1 MQFEIKSSFTDNVL
15 FTAELSA
22 EYESQSHSV
31 QIGAAVKLAY
41 KADANLRYADLRGAD
56 LRDANLRYADLRGA
70 NLRYADLRR
79 ANLWDADLR
88 DAKLRDAD
96 LRGANLR
103 YADLRGANLRYADL
117 RRANLWDA
125 DLRGANDEK
134 LTLTSNRPFVQYG
147 PVGSDNDIVYA
158 WGTDRGIYIRRGC
171 FWNTLDKFKAA
182 VESKHGSSNH
192 GNEYRAF
199 IALVEAH
206 FDAFPAE
213 QIQQAAE

>member
-56 LRDANLRYADLRGA
+56 LRD
-70 NLRYADLRR
+70 
-79 ANLWDADLR
+79 
-88 DAKLRDAD
+88 
-96 LRGANLR
+96 ANLR

>member
-41 KADANLRYADLRGAD
+41 KAD
-56 LRDANLRYADLRGA
+56 
-70 NLRYADLRR
+70 
-79 ANLWDADLR
+79 
-88 DAKLRDAD
+88 
-96 LRGANLR
+96 ANLR